1 MKTSEF
7 LHKLDHDRIVAAIRE
22 AEARSRGEVRVHVTN
37 QRPADVQKAAEAQF
51 ERLGMTATAL
61 RNGVLIYV
69 SPPIQQFAVVGDLA
83 IHERGGPGFWAAV
96 AEAMEADFRAGRFTD
111 AHREGRH
118 PRRAKRW
125 PRTSRAPARC
135 RRQRAADQ
143 VTRRD

>member
-37 QRPADVQKAAEAQF
+37 QRPADVEKAAEAQF

-69 SPPIQQFAVVGDLA
+69 SPPIQRFAVVGDLA

-96 AEAMEADFRAGRFTD
+96 AEAMQADFRAGRFTD
-111 AHREGRH
+111 AIVKGVTRVGEALATHF
-118 PRRAKRW
+118 PRIGDADVNEL
-125 PRTSRAPARC
+125 S
-135 RRQRAADQ
+135 DQ
-143 VTRRD
+143 VTED